1 MLDYEEIIKYAKLK
15 TIYERK
21 VNFNLKN
28 TCKRMT
34 LVLLKLKRNKD
45 EDKVKCHLSINLF

>member
-21 VNFNLKN
+21 FNFNLKN

-45 EDKVKCHLSINLF
+45 EDKVK